1 MKKILIL
8 TALGIFLPM
17 TVFAQSC
24 SWVCEDGS
32 GGTLPDYSGQ
42 LRLSEFLPN
51 PIGDDTAGEFAEI
64 ENITNKAIDLAAWQ
78 IMDASGRTFTFKTGK
93 IVAHSFIAIPRT
105 DSKISLNNT
114 EGETLTLLSPDKKVQ
129 DEIEFEGTASEGA
142 SFARAKDA
150 WSWTTKPTQGKVNV
164 ISVPN
169 EAPRL
174 GVEIPENI
182 FANQDA
188 TFSANESIDADDD
201 ELSVRWVFSDNQ
213 TLQGMSVTRKF
224 ETSGEYS
231 VDVTVSDS
239 KGGEAT
245 ETFGLKVLPFDLS
258 DTLFLNE
265 LYPKPN
271 TGEDEFIE
279 IANTGDRDV
288 ELGGWQMTDG
298 SRTFTFAGDVTI
310 AAGGFLVVYKSE
322 SSIALNDTGDSVTL
336 LRPDESIANE
346 ITYTTAQKAKSY
358 ARSSSGW
365 SWEDPTPGVQNQTQ
379 DKGVVL
385 GAMTNLG
392 APISVEP
399 IDVSKSFFQMY
410 GVYISVA
417 VAVGITGFGLYKKWK
432 KDRADQDEYDVA

>member
-1 MKKILIL
+1 MKKILTL
-8 TALGIFLPM
+8 AALGIFLPM

-51 PIGDDTAGEFAEI
+51 PVGDDTEGEYIEI
-64 ENITNKAIDLAAWQ
+64 ENMTAHSIDLAAWQ
-78 IMDASGRTFTFKTGK
+78 IVDGSGRTFTFKTGK
-93 IVAHSFIAIPRT
+93 IAAHGFIATPRT

-114 EGETLTLLSPDKKVQ
+114 EGETVALLSPDKKVQ
-129 DEIEFEGTASEGA
+129 DEIEFEGTAPEGA
-142 SFARAKDA
+142 SYARAKDA
-150 WSWTTKPTQGKVNV
+150 WSWTIKPTQGSANI

-169 EAPRL
+169 DAPKVE
-174 GVEIPENI
+174 VEIPDNI

-188 TFSANESIDADDD
+188 VFSANESTDPDDD
-201 ELSVRWVFSDNQ
+201 TLSAMWEFSDNQ
-213 TLQGMSVTRKF
+213 TLEGITVTRKF
-224 ETSGEYS
+224 EKSGEYS

-239 KGGEAT
+239 KGGATT
-245 ETFGLKVLPFDLS
+245 ETFGLTVLPFDLS
-258 DTLFLNE
+258 DSLFLNE

-279 IANTGDRDV
+279 IANTGDRVV

-298 SRTFTFAGDVTI
+298 SRMFTFEADATI

-336 LRPDESIANE
+336 LQPNESIADE

-358 ARSSSGW
+358 ARSSDAW
-365 SWEDPTPGVQNQTQ
+365 SWEDPTPGALNQTQ
-379 DKGVVL
+379 DSGVVL
-385 GAMTNLG
+385 GAMTNVS
-392 APISVEP
+392 APISIQP